1 MDNSISLLIGLKNNL
16 EYSRKF
22 YEVTR
27 NNFPG
32 QEIVFVSF
40 GSTDGTHEWL
50 DSLNDPYLKYYYSG
64 ENKSLS
70 DTYNKAIEIAGGN
83 YVTFLHNDMVPGKH
97 FVENLRKHLSEEKV
111 IGYLAVEPPL
121 FAGDERSWKAVQ
133 DFGSDFWDF
142 KYDEFYAYEKNN
154 ADNSNALP
162 PISDTTFFLAA
173 SRKKLMEIKGLDP
186 LFFPMF
192 CEDDDLIL
200 RLKLA
205 GLQLFLSKGSMVY
218 HFVSKTSRFS
228 EEFSKKTKTV
238 EKDSLRNFI
247 RKWHF
252 FTNSPVKKSYDIGFV
267 IRNATDESIDV
278 TEPFAT
284 DLYVDHEDVV
294 EGYLKKESSKSKID
308 IREKFKSWSASKT
321 NDIIV
326 TIDAKKWRS
335 GSYKVIH
342 NIPEII
348 QKLSSQKT
356 ISKMLFGFDKKYG
369 KLGITVNIIK
379 KRSHEHQNINK
390 SYNEFF

>member
-1 MDNSISLLIGLKNNL
+1 MNNSISFLVGLKNNL

-22 YEVTR
+22 YEITR
-27 NNFPG
+27 SNFPE

-50 DSLNDPYLKYYYSG
+50 DSLKDPNLKYYYSD

-70 DTYNKAIEIAGGN
+70 DTYNKAIEIANGN
-83 YVTFLHNDMVPGKH
+83 YVSFLHNDMVPGK
-97 FVENLRKHLSEEKV
+97 FFIENLQRYLSEEKV
-111 IGYLAVEPPL
+111 ICYLAVEPPL
-121 FAGDERSWKAVQ
+121 FAGDHRSWKTVE

-142 KYDEFYAYEKNN
+142 RYDDFFSYEKNN
-154 ADNSNALP
+154 ADKNNELLQ
-162 PISDTTFFLAA
+162 ISDTTFFITA
-173 SRKKLMEIKGLDP
+173 SRKKLMEIKGLDS

-205 GLQLFLSKGSMVY
+205 GLQLFLSKGSIVY

-228 EEFSKKTKTV
+228 EEFSKKTKIV
-238 EKDSLRNFI
+238 EENSLRNFT

-252 FTNSPVKKSYDIGFV
+252 FTNSKVKKSYDIGF
-267 IRNATDESIDV
+267 ILKNTTAEALNV
-278 TEPFAT
+278 TEPFGT
-284 DLYVDHEDVV
+284 DLYVDNHDVV
-294 EGYLKKESSKSKID
+294 IDYLEKESLKSKID
-308 IREKFKSWSASKT
+308 IQQKFKPYSAAKS
-321 NDIIV
+321 NDILI

-335 GSYKVIH
+335 SSYKVIN

-348 QKLSSQKT
+348 DKLSSRKT
-356 ISKMLFGFDKKYG
+356 ISKILFGFDKKYR
-369 KLGITVNIIK
+369 KLGITIRIVK
-379 KRSHEHQNINK
+379 KRSYENQNINK